1 MVTLCFFAAMIIE
14 NRKIFLESVAEE
26 LVKVHGHQLQDV
38 VVVLPSR
45 RSRKFLL
52 HHLSQKLQRP
62 FWAPQCIIMPQLV
75 SALSGERLAGKME
88 SLCVLY
94 DVHLNASAHP
104 EEIQEFFRWGKILL
118 NDFQDVDASLTDPAA
133 LFSDLRDVRE
143 IENWSFNQTDLSNG
157 QMAFLKFWTEIGE
170 LYQGFAHEQQNRG
183 IRTYHAMVKF
193 LVNEPQ
199 QRLGNLNATELIF
212 AGISSFS
219 KAEEKLVYRL
229 MELIPCRIFHDLD
242 EYYVNE
248 KMHEAGAMIRKSGL
262 PVHSFVGQY
271 FKSIPK
277 SVFIT
282 ECSTATSEVLA
293 LVNDLKNLNQESLED
308 TAVILADL
316 TSLDLFMNTLSA
328 QNIQVNVALGIQV
341 KSHAYWRWLNVVF
354 KIYTQKSGRGIHYRE
369 LLEVL
374 RLLAKEENP
383 EDKSIL
389 KHIGTSHL
397 VYYRKKE
404 LEHWL
409 TGFSAYENAILLFDQ
424 QVECQEFLNRVLLML
439 PSFPIEDTLSQTVVP
454 ALQRICLRL
463 QDMLSKY
470 SYFNQPEALA
480 LLFEEVS
487 GDESVHFEGDPVN
500 GLQIM
505 DLVESRALDFSHLY
519 VVGANE
525 DHLPGK
531 GDYQSMIP
539 FDLRQHYGLPMPQDR
554 ESMYAYNFYRLMQ
567 RAENI
572 HFYHASV
579 STEFRGTEK
588 SRYITQLEYALPTLN
603 PLHSVHH
610 RKMKI
615 QEITKHIGSIQADS
629 FSEGRLDALFE
640 AGISPS
646 AINKFINCPLD
657 FYYRYILGLGENDT
671 PEENISV
678 ADFGTMIHDVLEDF
692 YKPHIGSYPTEAEF
706 RNLAENAE
714 AHLLEA
720 LKKRNNVQQVDSGFN
735 YLALRI
741 AEDMLKKYAHFE
753 LSRLNALALEN
764 ILPQVAAVESV
775 LWKQIDHEK
784 YDWKKPVAMKGK
796 ADRIDFTAG
805 KYQIID
811 YKTGKVDEKNT
822 SFRKNAAELF
832 LAKDKGK
839 QLQLATYILMYAEQN
854 IHLDNIEAGFY
865 SFRNFKSGYQ
875 NLESAEASVSEF
887 IPQFESAF
895 MEWVKSVYETE
906 IFEHNPDSKFC
917 QFCV

>member
-1 MVTLCFFAAMIIE
+1 MASLCFFAAMIIE
-14 NRKIFLESVAEE
+14 NRKIFLESVAAE

-45 RSRKFLL
+45 RSRRFLL
-52 HHLSQKLQRP
+52 HHLSQLLQKP
-62 FWAPQCIIMPQLV
+62 FWAPQCVIMPQLV
-75 SALSGERLAGKME
+75 STLSGEKLAGQME
-88 SLCVLY
+88 SLCALY
-94 DVHLNASAHP
+94 DVHLRASAQP
-104 EEIQEFFRWGKILL
+104 EDIQEFFRWGKILL

-157 QMAFLKFWTEIGE
+157 QKAFLKFWSEIGE

-199 QRLGNLNATELIF
+199 QRLGNLNASELIF

-219 KAEEKLVYRL
+219 KAEEKLIYRL

-242 EYYVNE
+242 EFYVGE

-262 PVHSFVGQY
+262 PVDSFVGQY
-271 FKSIPK
+271 FKRIPK
-277 SVFIT
+277 SVLVT

-293 LVNDLKNLNQESLED
+293 LVNDLKLINQETLQD
-308 TAVILADL
+308 TAVILANSS
-316 TSLDLFMNTLSA
+316 SLDLFMNTLSA
-328 QNIQVNVALGIQV
+328 QNIQVNVALGIQI

-354 KIYTQKSGRGIHYRE
+354 KIYTQKSRRGIHYRE

-383 EDKSIL
+383 EDKLIL
-389 KHIGTSHL
+389 KRIATSHL
-397 VYYRKKE
+397 VYYGLKD

-409 TGFSAYENAILLFDQ
+409 TGFSSYENAILLFDP
-424 QVECQEFLNRVLLML
+424 QVECQEFLQRVLLML
-439 PSFPIEDTLSQTVVP
+439 PRFQMDDAWSQAVVP
-454 ALQRICLRL
+454 SIQRICLRL
-463 QDMLSKY
+463 LDMLSRY
-470 SYFNQPEALA
+470 SYFNQREALA
-480 LLFEEVS
+480 LLFDEVS
-487 GDESVHFEGDPVN
+487 GDESVHFEGDPVH

-525 DHLPGK
+525 DNLPGK

-567 RAENI
+567 RATSI
-572 HFYHASV
+572 RFYHATV

-588 SRYITQLEYALPTLN
+588 SRYITQLEYALPALN
-603 PLHSVHH
+603 PLHELKY
-610 RKMKI
+610 RKMKM
-615 QEITKHIGSIQADS
+615 QEISKHIGSIQADA
-629 FSEGRLDALFE
+629 FSESRLNALFE

-671 PEENISV
+671 PEENMSV

-692 YKPHIGSYPTEAEF
+692 YLPHIGSYPTETDF

-720 LKKRNNVQQVDSGFN
+720 IQKRNKVQQVQSGFN

-741 AEDMLKKYAHFE
+741 AENMLVNYARYE
-753 LSRLNALALEN
+753 LSRINVLSQEN
-764 ILPQVAAVESV
+764 IIPQVAAVESV

-784 YDWKKPVAMKGK
+784 HDWHKPVALKGK
-796 ADRIDFTAG
+796 ADRIDLMAG
-805 KYQIID
+805 KYRIID
-811 YKTGKVDEKNT
+811 YKTGRVDEKDT
-822 SFRKNAAELF
+822 VIKKSAAEIF
-832 LAKDKGK
+832 EAKDKGK
-839 QLQLATYILMYAEQN
+839 QLQLATYILMYSAQN
-854 IHLDNIEAGFY
+854 IHLDNIDAGFY
-865 SFRNFKSGYQ
+865 SFRNYKSGYQ
-875 NLESAEASVSEF
+875 ILESADASISEF

-895 MEWVKSVYETE
+895 MEWVKSVYETAV
-906 IFEHNPDSKFC
+906 FEHNPDCKFC